1 MAPILLNYRLW
12 HSDDERCSPEAYFGC
27 RLPLAIESPFFV
39 CHVEFI
45 RLKQNKNHC
54 TFILY
59 LKKKYFWQ
67 FYLELENTRFN
78 IENIPDVLLTHSQRN
93 ITISYI
99 SNTLTLTASR
109 VLKRIVHCTI
119 SLLQFC
125 LKEGPLHVCFTPI
138 LLNTVRC
145 LLSWREQSLRDR
157 RLFSP
162 RTLSS
167 NPKFP
172 ITKMDYMRSH
182 WRVASWPD

>member
-1 MAPILLNYRLW
+1 MNAVHLKHILDVDYLW
-12 HSDDERCSPEAYFGC
+12 RSKVLFFFFLATWSLFDWNKTKIIV
-27 RLPLAIESPFFV
+27 PLFF
-39 CHVEFI
+39 I
-45 RLKQNKNHC
+45 
-54 TFILY
+54 
-59 LKKKYFWQ
+59 KKKYFWQ